1 MEYRSDLPWVRFL
14 PAIAFFAFL
23 YAGTTWVSA
32 QGKRTRNAL
41 QDGDVVFQGNMGGQ
55 GAAIAQATRSPYTHC
70 GIVFLENGV
79 PMVWEAVG
87 PVKRTPWKEFVHH
100 GQGDH
105 YVVKRPRE
113 AVTISEVAEMKKAGM
128 AIMGRPYDIHFQM
141 DDERIYCSELVYK
154 MYTAVGRR
162 IGALER
168 FCDMDLEAPIAHE
181 ALVERFGGA
190 VPCDAKVITPA
201 ALFRA
206 AELVTVDSVGAP
218 PRIP

>member
-1 MEYRSDLPWVRFL
+1 
-14 PAIAFFAFL
+14 
-23 YAGTTWVSA
+23 
-32 QGKRTRNAL
+32 
-41 QDGDVVFQGNMGGQ
+41 MGGQ
-55 GAAIAQATRSPYTHC
+55 GAAIAQATHSPYTHC
-70 GIVFLENGV
+70 GIVFMESGE

-87 PVKRTPWKEFVHH
+87 PVKRTPWKEFMHH

-105 YVVKRPRE
+105 YVVKRPR
-113 AVTISEVAEMKKAGM
+113 APITPAEVAELKEAGSVM
-128 AIMGRPYDIHFQM
+128 MGRPYDIHFQM

-154 MYTAVGRR
+154 MYTAAGRTVGT
-162 IGALER
+162 LER

-190 VPCDAKVITPA
+190 VPCDSKVITPA